1 MTKLIKE
8 EEEFLKLL
16 LEQDWDNDI
25 QAYLKF
31 REKLPENLAIQYD
44 EIIKSLQ
51 EKGFIRKKYK
61 RKFILSECAKKYTR
75 IKFIDFAKNFGG
87 IVYKLFGLLSTLV
100 KGFL

>member
-1 MTKLIKE
+1 MSYEGVDAMTKLIKE

-61 RKFILSECAKKYTR
+61 RKIYRFC
-75 IKFIDFAKNFGG
+75 
-87 IVYKLFGLLSTLV
+87 
-100 KGFL
+100 